1 MAIKV
6 MPHSD
11 DAEISVLG
19 CIMLTDSVQHEIFAV
34 LKADDFYA
42 DVHRTIFDEMYQIYN
57 ANKTL
62 DYVTLVDV
70 LERKELLESVG
81 GISYVTKVATSMPSA
96 ANYKSYVEMVMRDSM
111 LRQVINAC
119 QSIAEK
125 AYNETEAEEVLQ
137 YAEKTIYDIAQ
148 RKSTSSLAHIKD
160 VLPAVVERFDKIARD
175 KSAFSGIK
183 TGFYALDRL
192 TNGLQNSDLILLAAR
207 PSVGK
212 TAFAMNIVQHVASVE
227 KKKVAVFSLEMGKEQ
242 LAQRSLCSLAKV
254 SMEKAIKGEMN
265 SGEWKAIWASKN
277 LLQESDIFIDD
288 SSLNTPM
295 DILGKCRRLKR
306 EQGLDL
312 VMIDYLQLMSTGN
325 AKDGRQNEV
334 SEMSRKLKV
343 MARELNIP
351 VLVLSQ
357 LSRAVDK
364 RTDHRP
370 ILSDLRES
378 GAIEQDADIVMFL
391 HKPFMYNDTQ
401 VSEAEKSVAE
411 LIVAK
416 HRNGALDTIKLKW
429 VGENASFR
437 NMDKD
442 SDMAELEKSM
452 PENFCAPSSGVVEI
466 PPEAGY
472 PNEPSSAMSLD
483 DYQDAELDIENC
495 NAPDEI
501 VPITDPSLSDI
512 F

>member
-1 MAIKV
+1 MAIRV

-11 DAEISVLG
+11 DAEVSVLG
-19 CIMLTDSVQHEIFAV
+19 CILLTDNIQHDVFAV
-34 LKADDFYA
+34 LKTDDFYA
-42 DVHRTIFDEMYQIYN
+42 DVHRTIYSEMLELYN
-57 ANKTL
+57 ANKPI
-62 DYVTLVDV
+62 DFVTLVDA

-81 GISYVTKVATSMPSA
+81 GISYVTKVANSMPSA
-96 ANYKSYVEMVMRDSM
+96 ANYKHYVDMVTRDSM

-125 AYNETEAEEVLQ
+125 AYNETEAEDVLQ

-148 RKSTSSLAHIKD
+148 RKSATSLAHIKD
-160 VLPAVVERFDKIARD
+160 VLPAVVDRFDRIARD
-175 KSAFSGIK
+175 KNAFSGIK

-242 LAQRSLCSLAKV
+242 LAQRSLCSIAKV

-265 SGEWKAIWASKN
+265 SGEWKAIWAAKN
-277 LLQESDIFIDD
+277 LLQDSDIYIDD

-306 EQGLDL
+306 EKGLDM
-312 VMIDYLQLMSTGN
+312 VMVDYLQLMSGN
-325 AKDGRQNEV
+325 NTKDGRQNEV
-334 SEMSRKLKV
+334 ADMSRKLKV

-378 GAIEQDADIVMFL
+378 GSIEQDADIVMFL

-401 VSEAEKSVAE
+401 VSEAEKSIAE

-442 SDMAELEKSM
+442 SDMAALEKSA
-452 PENFCAPSSGVVEI
+452 PENLCAPQNDGEVDI
-466 PPEAGY
+466 PTEEEALA
-472 PNEPSSAMSLD
+472 STAVSLD
-483 DYQDAELDIENC
+483 DYQDAELDIDNC
-495 NAPDEI
+495 NAPDTI
-501 VPITDPSLSDI
+501 VSINDSSLTDI

>member
-1 MAIKV
+1 MAVRV

-11 DAEISVLG
+11 DAEVSVLG
-19 CIMLTDSVQHEIFAV
+19 CVLLTDNIQHNVFAV

-42 DVHRTIFDEMYQIYN
+42 DVHRTIFAEMLELYN
-57 ANKTL
+57 ANKPI
-62 DYVTLVDV
+62 DFVTLVDA
-70 LERKELLESVG
+70 LERKELIESVG
-81 GISYVTKVATSMPSA
+81 GISYITKVANSMPSA
-96 ANYKSYVEMVMRDSM
+96 VNYKHYVDIVTRDSM

-119 QSIAEK
+119 QTIAEK
-125 AYNETEAEEVLQ
+125 AYNETEAEDVLQ
-137 YAEKTIYDIAQ
+137 FAEKAIYDIAQ
-148 RKSTSSLAHIKD
+148 RKNTSSLVHIKD
-160 VLPAVVERFDKIARD
+160 VLPVVIDKFDRIARD
-175 KSAFSGIK
+175 KTAFSGIK

-242 LAQRSLCSLAKV
+242 LAQRSLCSIAKV
-254 SMEKAIKGEMN
+254 SMAKAIKGEMN

-277 LLQESDIFIDD
+277 LLQECDIFIDD

-295 DILGKCRRLKR
+295 DIMGKCRRLKR
-306 EQGLDL
+306 EKGLDM
-312 VMIDYLQLMSTGN
+312 VMVDYLQLMSGN
-325 AKDGRQNEV
+325 NTKDGRQNEV
-334 SEMSRKLKV
+334 ADMSRKLKV

-378 GAIEQDADIVMFL
+378 GSIEQDADIVMFL

-401 VSEAEKSVAE
+401 VSEAEKSIAE

-442 SDMAELEKSM
+442 ADMATLEQSA
-452 PENFCAPSSGVVEI
+452 PEDFGAPPAEVDI
-466 PPEAGY
+466 PPEH
-472 PNEPSSAMSLD
+472 EEIFTDSQLLD

-495 NAPDEI
+495 GAPDEI

>member
-1 MAIKV
+1 MAIRV

-11 DAEISVLG
+11 EAEISVLG
-19 CIMLTDSVQHEIFAV
+19 CILLNNNIQHDIFSH
-34 LKADDFYA
+34 LSEKDFYA
-42 DVHRTIFDEMYQIYN
+42 DVHSTIYAEMYELYKSQK
-57 ANKTL
+57 AV
-62 DYVTLVDV
+62 DFVSLVDV
-70 LERKELLESVG
+70 LERKELLDSVG
-81 GISYVTKVATSMPSA
+81 GISYITKLANSMPSVV
-96 ANYKSYVEMVMRDSM
+96 NYKQYVELIERDSI

-119 QSIAEK
+119 QSVAEK
-125 AYNETEAEEVLQ
+125 SYSSTDADEVLQ

-148 RKSTSSLAHIKD
+148 RKTSSSLVHIREA
-160 VLPAVVERFDKIARD
+160 LPAVVEKFDKIARD
-175 KSAFSGIK
+175 KNAFVGLK

-212 TAFAMNIVQHVASVE
+212 TAFAMNLVQHIAGVG
-227 KKKVAVFSLEMGKEQ
+227 KKRCAVFSLEMGKEQ

-254 SMEKAIKGEMN
+254 SMEKALKGEMSTN
-265 SGEWKAIWASKN
+265 EWKAIWAAKN
-277 LLQESDIFIDD
+277 ALAECEIYIDD

-295 DILGKCRRLKR
+295 DVLGKCRRLKR
-306 EQGLDL
+306 EKGLDF
-312 VMIDYLQLMSTGN
+312 VMIDYLQLMSSGKN
-325 AKDGRQNEV
+325 NESRQNEV
-334 SEMSRKLKV
+334 SEMSRLLKV

-357 LSRAVDK
+357 LSRAVEK
-364 RTDHRP
+364 RTDHKP

-391 HKPFMYNDTQ
+391 HKPFMYSDTQ
-401 VSEAEKSVAE
+401 VSEAEKSIAE

-416 HRNGALDTIKLKW
+416 HRNGALDTIKLRW

-437 NMDKD
+437 NMDND
-442 SDMAELEKSM
+442 SNMQNLEKT
-452 PENFCAPSSGVVEI
+452 APKLNANDI
-466 PPEAGY
+466 HLPPEQNDEFLM
-472 PNEPSSAMSLD
+472 NEDSAAPLD
-483 DYQDAELDIENC
+483 DYQDVPLDIENC

-501 VPITDPSLSDI
+501 VPITDISLSDI